1 MKKIIFEVR
10 YYLLFLIL
18 TLSLFLALIFN
29 PVSSSNV
36 DDTDFG
42 NKEVTRGSIQI
53 NEIALLNENEE
64 QTSNR
69 TQIIYVEKNNTLIE
83 LLDEAG
89 LSNKYIRALIKAK
102 GSEKLANLKTGDK
115 LEVEINKDQIPKNIF
130 LSSDGLNGIN
140 ASFNNGLF
148 SIYKVSRQPDVL
160 ERFASVEIEDSL
172 YQSALEA
179 DIPDSVIMDLVYIFG
194 WDIDFIFDIRPG
206 DSFDLLYEEYFLK
219 GNKVKNGDIKAARF
233 KRGKKVYTA
242 VRYFLENDQK
252 EFFSIRGKNVEKA
265 FLRSPV
271 EFSYISSKYNLKR
284 KHPILNKIK
293 AHTGVDYAAPTGTPV
308 RTTGDGTISFR
319 GNNGGY
325 GKLIEIKHS
334 EDYSTR
340 YAHLSRYKKDLKVGD
355 KVSQGEII
363 GYVGRTGRATGPHLH
378 YEFRVNG
385 MHTNPLTVKLPAA
398 KPINKKEKDSF
409 FKTAIEA
416 MNKMDDYY
424 LKLYAE
430 SN

>member
-10 YYLLFLIL
+10 YYLVFLFL
-18 TLSLFLALIFN
+18 TLGLFLALIFN
-29 PVSSSNV
+29 PVNSSNV
-36 DDTDFG
+36 DDIDFK

-53 NEIALLNENEE
+53 DEISLLNKNEE

-115 LEVEINKDQIPKNIF
+115 LEVEINRDQIPKNIF

-140 ASFNNGLF
+140 ASFKNSLF
-148 SIYKVSRQPDVL
+148 SIYEVSREPDVL

-172 YQSALEA
+172 YESALKSG
-179 DIPDSVIMDLVYIFG
+179 IPDSVIMDMVYIFG

-206 DSFDLLYEEYFLK
+206 DSFDILYEEYFLK

-242 VRYFLENDQK
+242 VRYFLRNGQK

-284 KHPILNKIK
+284 MHPILNKIK

-308 RTTGDGTISFR
+308 RTTGDGTVSFR

-340 YAHLSRYKKDLKVGD
+340 YAHLSRYKKNLKVGN

-363 GYVGRTGRATGPHLH
+363 GYVGSTGRSTGPHLH

-385 MHTNPLTVKLPAA
+385 MHTDPLTVKLPAA
-398 KPINKKEKDSF
+398 EPINENEKDSF
-409 FKTAIEA
+409 FKTAVEA

>member
-29 PVSSSNV
+29 PVSSSNG

-69 TQIIYVEKNNTLIE
+69 SQIIYVEKNNTLIE

-115 LEVEINKDQIPKNIF
+115 LEVEINRDQIPKNIF

-148 SIYKVSRQPDVL
+148 SIYKLSRQPDVL

-242 VRYFLENDQK
+242 VRYFLENNQK

-398 KPINKKEKDSF
+398 KPINEKEKDSF

>member
-363 GYVGRTGRATGPHLH
+363 GYVGKTGRATGPHLH

-398 KPINKKEKDSF
+398 KPINEKEKDSF

>member
-29 PVSSSNV
+29 PVSSSNG

-115 LEVEINKDQIPKNIF
+115 LEVEINRDQIPKNIF

-398 KPINKKEKDSF
+398 KPINEKEKDSF

>member
-10 YYLLFLIL
+10 YYLVFLFL
-18 TLSLFLALIFN
+18 TLGLFLALIFN
-29 PVSSSNV
+29 PVNSSNV
-36 DDTDFG
+36 DDIDFK

-53 NEIALLNENEE
+53 DEISLLNKNEE

-115 LEVEINKDQIPKNIF
+115 LEVEINRDQIPKNIF

-140 ASFNNGLF
+140 ASFNNSLF
-148 SIYKVSRQPDVL
+148 SIYEVSREPDVL

-172 YQSALEA
+172 YESALKSG
-179 DIPDSVIMDLVYIFG
+179 IPDSVIMDMVYIFG

-206 DSFDLLYEEYFLK
+206 DSFDILYEEYFLK

-242 VRYFLENDQK
+242 VRYFLRNGQK

-284 KHPILNKIK
+284 MHPILNKIK

-308 RTTGDGTISFR
+308 RTTGDGTVSFR

-340 YAHLSRYKKDLKVGD
+340 YAHLSRYKKNLKVGN

-363 GYVGRTGRATGPHLH
+363 GYVGSTGRSTGPHLH

-385 MHTNPLTVKLPAA
+385 MHTDPLTVKLPAA
-398 KPINKKEKDSF
+398 EPINENEKDSF
-409 FKTAIEA
+409 FKTAVEA

>member
-29 PVSSSNV
+29 PVSSSNG
-36 DDTDFG
+36 DDTDFS

-115 LEVEINKDQIPKNIF
+115 LEVEINRDQIPKNIF

-148 SIYKVSRQPDVL
+148 SIYKLSRQPDVL

-398 KPINKKEKDSF
+398 KPINEKEKDSF

>member
-29 PVSSSNV
+29 PVSSSNG
-36 DDTDFG
+36 DDTNFG

-53 NEIALLNENEE
+53 SEIALLNENEE

-140 ASFNNGLF
+140 ASCNNGLF

-398 KPINKKEKDSF
+398 KPINEKEKDSF

>member
-1 MKKIIFEVR
+1 MKKIIFEIR

-18 TLSLFLALIFN
+18 SLSLFLALVFN
-29 PVSSSNV
+29 PQSSSIE
-36 DDTDFG
+36 DTINFS
-42 NKEVTRGSIQI
+42 KEDVVRGSIEVSDVSKI
-53 NEIALLNENEE
+53 NEEH
-64 QTSNR
+64 TSNR
-69 TQIIYVEKNNTLIE
+69 THIIFVERNNTLIE

-89 LSNKYIRALIKAK
+89 LSNRYIRALIKAS

-130 LSSDGLNGIN
+130 LTSDGLNGIN
-140 ASFNNGLF
+140 ASFENGLF
-148 SIYKVSRQPDVL
+148 SISTVSKQPDVL
-160 ERFASVEIEDSL
+160 ERFASVEIKDSL
-172 YQSALEA
+172 YESALKSG
-179 DIPDSVIMDLVYIFG
+179 IPDSVIMDMVYIFG

-206 DSFDLLYEEYFLK
+206 DSFDILYEEYFLM

-242 VRYFLENDQK
+242 VRYFLENGQK

-284 KHPILNKIK
+284 MHPILNKIK

-308 RTTGDGTISFR
+308 RTTGDGTVAFR

-340 YAHLSRYKKDLKVGD
+340 YAHLSRYKKNLKVGD
-355 KVSQGEII
+355 KVFQGEVI
-363 GYVGRTGRATGPHLH
+363 GYVGSTGRSTGPHLH

-385 MHTNPLTVKLPAA
+385 MHTDPLTVKLPAA
-398 KPINKKEKDSF
+398 KPINKKEKNSF
-409 FKTAIEA
+409 LKVAIEA

-424 LKLYAE
+424 LNLYAE
-430 SN
+430 TN

>member
-115 LEVEINKDQIPKNIF
+115 LEVEINRDQIPKNIF

-219 GNKVKNGDIKAARF
+219 GNKIKNGDIKAARF

-398 KPINKKEKDSF
+398 KPINEKEKDSF

>member
-29 PVSSSNV
+29 PVSSSNG
-36 DDTDFG
+36 DDTNFG

-115 LEVEINKDQIPKNIF
+115 LEVEINRDQIPKNIF

-398 KPINKKEKDSF
+398 KPINEKEKDSF

>member
-53 NEIALLNENEE
+53 SEIALLNENEE

-69 TQIIYVEKNNTLIE
+69 TQIIYVAKNNTLIE
-83 LLDEAG
+83 FLDEAG

-115 LEVEINKDQIPKNIF
+115 LEVEINRDQIPKNIF

-398 KPINKKEKDSF
+398 KPINEKEKDSF

>member
-29 PVSSSNV
+29 PVSSSNG

-83 LLDEAG
+83 LLDGAG

-115 LEVEINKDQIPKNIF
+115 LEVEINRDQIPKNIF

-398 KPINKKEKDSF
+398 KPINEKEKDSF

>member
-10 YYLLFLIL
+10 YYLVFLFL
-18 TLSLFLALIFN
+18 TLGLFLALIFN
-29 PVSSSNV
+29 PVNSSNV
-36 DDTDFG
+36 DDIDFR

-53 NEIALLNENEE
+53 DEISLLNKNEE

-83 LLDEAG
+83 LLDRAG

-115 LEVEINKDQIPKNIF
+115 LEVEINRNQIPKNIF

-140 ASFNNGLF
+140 ASFNNSLF
-148 SIYKVSRQPDVL
+148 SIHEVSKQPDVL

-172 YQSALEA
+172 YESALKSG
-179 DIPDSVIMDLVYIFG
+179 IPDSVIMDMVYIFG

-206 DSFDLLYEEYFLK
+206 DSFDILYEEYFLK

-242 VRYFLENDQK
+242 VRYFLRNGQK

-284 KHPILNKIK
+284 MHPILNKIK

-308 RTTGDGTISFR
+308 RTTGDGTVSFR

-340 YAHLSRYKKDLKVGD
+340 YAHLSRYKKNLKVGN

-363 GYVGRTGRATGPHLH
+363 GYVGSTGRSTGPHLH

-385 MHTNPLTVKLPAA
+385 MHTDPLTVKLPAA
-398 KPINKKEKDSF
+398 EPINENEKDSF
-409 FKTAIEA
+409 FKTAVEA

>member
-29 PVSSSNV
+29 PVSSSSG
-36 DDTDFG
+36 DDTNFG

-115 LEVEINKDQIPKNIF
+115 LEVEINRDQIPKNIF

-160 ERFASVEIEDSL
+160 ERFTSVEIEDSL

-398 KPINKKEKDSF
+398 KPINEKEKDSF

>member
-1 MKKIIFEVR
+1 MKKIIFEIR

-18 TLSLFLALIFN
+18 FLGLFFTLIFSTDNSKKSKDIDFNNGEVIRANIPVDKILSLDIGKN
-29 PVSSSNV
+29 QS
-36 DDTDFG
+36 
-42 NKEVTRGSIQI
+42 
-53 NEIALLNENEE
+53 
-64 QTSNR
+64 SNR
-69 TQIIYVEKNNTLIE
+69 TQIIYVEKNNTLIQ
-83 LLDEAG
+83 LLDESG
-89 LSNKYIRALIKAK
+89 LENKYIRALIKAK

-115 LEVEINKDQIPKNIF
+115 LEVEISRDQIPENIF
-130 LSSDGLNGIN
+130 LTSDGLNGIN
-140 ASFNNGLF
+140 AKFENGFF
-148 SIYKVSRQPDVL
+148 SIYKVSKKPDVL

-172 YQSALEA
+172 YQSAIEA
-179 DIPDSVIMDLVYIFG
+179 GIPDSVIMDLVYIFG

-206 DSFDLLYEEYFLK
+206 DSFDLLYEEYYWR

-242 VRYFLENDQK
+242 VRYFLEDNEK

-308 RTTGDGTISFR
+308 RATGDGTISFR

-340 YAHLSRYKKDLKVGD
+340 YAHLSRYKKALEVGD
-355 KVSQGEII
+355 KVFQGEII

-398 KPINKKEKDSF
+398 KPINEKEKDSF
-409 FKTAIEA
+409 FKTAIAA

>member
-29 PVSSSNV
+29 PVSSSNG
-36 DDTDFG
+36 DDTDFS

-115 LEVEINKDQIPKNIF
+115 LEVEINRDQIPKNIF

-172 YQSALEA
+172 YQSALKA
-179 DIPDSVIMDLVYIFG
+179 DIPESVIMDLVYIFG

-398 KPINKKEKDSF
+398 KPINEKEKDSF

>member
-29 PVSSSNV
+29 PVSSSSG
-36 DDTDFG
+36 DDTNFG

-53 NEIALLNENEE
+53 NEIALLNKNEE

-115 LEVEINKDQIPKNIF
+115 LEVEINRDQIPKNIF

-398 KPINKKEKDSF
+398 KPINEKEKDSF

>member
-1 MKKIIFEVR
+1 MKKIIFEIR

-18 TLSLFLALIFN
+18 SLSLFFTLIFN
-29 PVSSSNV
+29 PVSSSNE
-36 DDTDFG
+36 DAINFI
-42 NKEVTRGSIQI
+42 NKDVVRGSIEVSDFSQI
-53 NEIALLNENEE
+53 NEEH
-64 QTSNR
+64 TSNR
-69 TQIIYVEKNNTLIE
+69 THIIFVEKNNTLIE

-89 LSNKYIRALIKAK
+89 LSNRYIRALIKAR
-102 GSEKLANLKTGDK
+102 GSEKLANLKTGDR
-115 LEVEINKDQIPKNIF
+115 LEVEINRDQIPENIF
-130 LSSDGLNGIN
+130 LTSDGLNGIN
-140 ASFNNGLF
+140 ASFENGLF
-148 SIYKVSRQPDVL
+148 SIYTVSKQPDVL

-172 YQSALEA
+172 YQSALKSG
-179 DIPDSVIMDLVYIFG
+179 IPDSVIMDMVYIFG

-206 DSFDLLYEEYFLK
+206 DSFDILYEEYFLM

-242 VRYFLENDQK
+242 VRYFLENGQK

-284 KHPILNKIK
+284 MHPILNKIK

-308 RTTGDGTISFR
+308 RTTGDGTVSFR

-340 YAHLSRYKKDLKVGD
+340 YAHLSRYKKNLKVGD
-355 KVSQGEII
+355 KVFQGEVI
-363 GYVGRTGRATGPHLH
+363 GYVGSTGRSTGPHLH

-385 MHTNPLTVKLPAA
+385 MHTDPLTVKLPAA
-398 KPINKKEKDSF
+398 KPINKNEKDSF
-409 FKTAIEA
+409 LKTAIEA
-416 MNKMDDYY
+416 MNTMDDYY

>member
-29 PVSSSNV
+29 PVSSSSG
-36 DDTDFG
+36 DDTNFG

-115 LEVEINKDQIPKNIF
+115 LEVEINRDQIPKNIF

-398 KPINKKEKDSF
+398 KPINEKEKDSF

>member
-1 MKKIIFEVR
+1 MKKIIFEIR

-18 TLSLFLALIFN
+18 SLSLFLALIFS
-29 PVSSSNV
+29 PVSTSYKDDINFSNEDV
-36 DDTDFG
+36 F
-42 NKEVTRGSIQI
+42 RGSIEVSDVSQI
-53 NEIALLNENEE
+53 NEEH
-64 QTSNR
+64 TSNR
-69 TQIIYVEKNNTLIE
+69 THIIFVEKNNTLIE

-89 LSNKYIRALIKAK
+89 LSNKYIRALIKAR
-102 GSEKLANLKTGDK
+102 GSEKLANLKTGDR
-115 LEVEINKDQIPKNIF
+115 LEVEINRDQIPENIF
-130 LSSDGLNGIN
+130 LTSDGLNGIN
-140 ASFNNGLF
+140 ASFENGLF
-148 SIYKVSRQPDVL
+148 SIYTVSKQPDVL

-172 YQSALEA
+172 YESALKSG
-179 DIPDSVIMDLVYIFG
+179 IPDSVIMDMVYIFG

-206 DSFDLLYEEYFLK
+206 DSFDILYEEYFLM

-242 VRYFLENDQK
+242 VRYFLENGQK

-284 KHPILNKIK
+284 MHPILNKIK

-308 RTTGDGTISFR
+308 RTTGDGTVSFR

-340 YAHLSRYKKDLKVGD
+340 YAHLSRYKKNLKVGD
-355 KVSQGEII
+355 KVFQGEVI
-363 GYVGRTGRATGPHLH
+363 GYVGSTGRSTGPHLH

-385 MHTNPLTVKLPAA
+385 MHTDPLTVKLPAA
-398 KPINKKEKDSF
+398 KPINKNEKDSF
-409 FKTAIEA
+409 LKTAIEA
-416 MNKMDDYY
+416 MNTMDDYY

>member
-29 PVSSSNV
+29 PVSSSNG

-69 TQIIYVEKNNTLIE
+69 SQIIYVEKNNTLIE
-83 LLDEAG
+83 LLNEAG

-115 LEVEINKDQIPKNIF
+115 LEVEINRDQIPKNIF

-233 KRGKKVYTA
+233 KRGKTVYTA
-242 VRYFLENDQK
+242 VRYFLENNQK

-398 KPINKKEKDSF
+398 KPINEKEKDSF

>member
-10 YYLLFLIL
+10 YYLVFLFL
-18 TLSLFLALIFN
+18 TLGLFLALIFN
-29 PVSSSNV
+29 PVNSSNV
-36 DDTDFG
+36 DDIDFK

-53 NEIALLNENEE
+53 DEISLLNKNEE

-115 LEVEINKDQIPKNIF
+115 LEVEINRDQIPKNIF

-140 ASFNNGLF
+140 ASFNNSLF
-148 SIYKVSRQPDVL
+148 SIYEVSREPDIL

-172 YQSALEA
+172 YESALKSG
-179 DIPDSVIMDLVYIFG
+179 IPDSVIMDMVYIFG

-206 DSFDLLYEEYFLK
+206 DSFDILYEEYFLK

-242 VRYFLENDQK
+242 VRYFLRNGQK

-284 KHPILNKIK
+284 MHPILNKIK

-308 RTTGDGTISFR
+308 RTTGDGTVSFR

-340 YAHLSRYKKDLKVGD
+340 YAHLSRYKKDLKVGN

-363 GYVGRTGRATGPHLH
+363 GYVGSTGRSTGPHLH

-385 MHTNPLTVKLPAA
+385 MHTDPLTVKLPAA
-398 KPINKKEKDSF
+398 EPINENEKDSF
-409 FKTAIEA
+409 FKTAVEA

>member
-115 LEVEINKDQIPKNIF
+115 LEVEINRDQIPKNIF

-340 YAHLSRYKKDLKVGD
+340 SAHLSRYKKDLKVGD

-398 KPINKKEKDSF
+398 KPINEKEKDSF

>member
-29 PVSSSNV
+29 QVNSSNV
-36 DDTDFG
+36 DDIDFR

-53 NEIALLNENEE
+53 DEISLLNKNEE

-115 LEVEINKDQIPKNIF
+115 LEVEINRDQIPKNIF

-140 ASFNNGLF
+140 ASFNNSLF
-148 SIYKVSRQPDVL
+148 SIYEVSREPDIL

-172 YQSALEA
+172 YESALKSG
-179 DIPDSVIMDLVYIFG
+179 IPDSVIMDMVYIFG

-206 DSFDLLYEEYFLK
+206 DSFDILYEEYFLK

-242 VRYFLENDQK
+242 VRYFLRNGQK

-284 KHPILNKIK
+284 MHPILNKIK

-308 RTTGDGTISFR
+308 RTTGDGTVSFR

-340 YAHLSRYKKDLKVGD
+340 YAHLSRYKKDLKVGN

-363 GYVGRTGRATGPHLH
+363 GYVGSTGRSTGPHLH

-385 MHTNPLTVKLPAA
+385 MHTDPLTVKLPAA
-398 KPINKKEKDSF
+398 EPINENEKDSF
-409 FKTAIEA
+409 FKTAVEA